1 MFEGDHLTPVQR
13 AFSKQSLHYDEDDAS
28 NPILIDWRN
37 KVYRHFSRHIKSPGK
52 ILELNA
58 GTGID
63 ATHFV
68 NQGHTVVATDISPGM
83 ISQLQK
89 KALAAPERFMV
100 KQCAFEQ
107 LDTLGSETFDCLF
120 SNFGGLNC
128 CIDLSQVGKHLPALV
143 KPGGFVV
150 WVIMPP
156 VCPWEILSALLG
168 KRYAFRRFTRGGSR
182 AHLEGEYFQTYYYS
196 LKNIRKAVGKNFELV
211 DVEGLGALS
220 PPPSSSLAGKLPAVY
235 KMLRG
240 LDRVATRL
248 FPFNRWAD
256 HIIVTFRHR
265 A

>member
-28 NPILIDWRN
+28 NPILVDWRN
-37 KVYRHFSRHIKSPGK
+37 KVYRHFSRHITSPCK

-68 NQGHTVVATDISPGM
+68 NQGHTVVATDVSPGM
-83 ISQLQK
+83 INQLQR
-89 KALAAPERFMV
+89 KALAIPERFKV
-100 KQCAFEQ
+100 KPCAFEE
-107 LDTLGSETFDCLF
+107 LDTLGSETFDCVF

-128 CIDLSQVGKHLPALV
+128 CKDLSLVGKHLASLV

-156 VCPWEILSALLG
+156 VCPWEILSVFLG
-168 KRYAFRRFTRGGSR
+168 RRHAFRRFTRGGSR

-196 LKNIRKAVGKNFELV
+196 LQDIREALGKTFELV
-211 DVEGLGALS
+211 DTEGLGGLS
-220 PPPSSSLAGKLPAVY
+220 PPPSSSMAGKFPAAY
-235 KMLRG
+235 KMLKG
-240 LDRVATRL
+240 LDHLATRM

-256 HIIVTFRHR
+256 HLIVTFRQR